1 MKTSHTRLITCSRS
15 AYSMSFLLYTHT
27 NTDKHIKILDNC
39 QYNIQLKL
47 WISAAELYWSPSS
60 RNEWFNVKSKQTVW
74 ISNYGTL

>member
-1 MKTSHTRLITCSRS
+1 
-15 AYSMSFLLYTHT
+15 MSFLLYTHT